1 MNEDA
6 NYVEQF
12 CVGCQDETDQQMTPE
27 ASIST
32 CLRCGTSNNVQDET
46 ERLIAFMQRVK
57 DEEAASIH
65 RWRETTVPYS

>member
-12 CVGCQDETDQQMTPE
+12 CVGCQDETDQQMSLE

-32 CLRCGTSNNVQDET
+32 CLRCGRSNKVQGET
-46 ERLIAFMQRVK
+46 ERLMAFMQRVK
-57 DEEAASIH
+57 DEEAASINT
-65 RWRETTVPYS
+65 WRETTVPYS